1 MAGVFIVHCKSV
13 KLERSLIT
21 LLRIPQANITK
32 WDIIESGVQLL
43 IAQKPL
49 KRPGW

>member
-1 MAGVFIVHCKSV
+1 MARVFIVHCKSV

-32 WDIIESGVQLL
+32 WGIIESGVQLL

-49 KRPGW
+49 KRPDW